1 MGKEAL
7 YALIDQIDEEEISH
21 VYFFLSL
28 VASRKKS
35 FAGMV
40 FEEVEPLPDE
50 LEIIEEAEK
59 AKARG
64 EKLYS
69 HEDVWGEKPKTKVA

>member
-1 MGKEAL
+1 MSKEAL
-7 YALIDQIDEEEISH
+7 HELIERIDEEEINH

-28 VASRKKS
+28 VAQRKKS

-50 LEIIEEAEK
+50 IEAYEEYKK
-59 AKARG
+59 AKAKG

-69 HEDVWGEKPKTKVA
+69 HEEVWGDKPKTKVA